1 MQNVNN
7 VTLIR
12 KEACCGCSAC
22 ASCCP
27 VGAIGMRADFEG
39 YLYPQ
44 IDPERC
50 TNCGLCLR
58 TCRSLPFYTAPQT
71 VYACRSRD
79 TGLRARSSSG
89 GAFTALARQVIARG
103 GYVCG
108 AGYVDGCGEV
118 RHLLA
123 RDETALDNLRR
134 SKFVQSTK
142 YDIYKTIKTLLD
154 QGAEVLFTGTPCE
167 ASGLRQYLRR
177 EYAGLT
183 TCDLICG
190 CVSSPKV
197 YLRYIEYLSEKYD
210 GTVIAVN
217 FKDKREG
224 WRAKSIAI
232 AFDNGKE
239 YYNSILDDDYVGSF
253 TVGTI
258 FVRLAFTANTVVC
271 AESPTL
277 RSAIS
282 GLSRN
287 TIRFLTTIRGPRG
300 S

>member
-58 TCRSLPFYTAPQT
+58 TCRSLPFYTTPQT

-89 GAFTALARQVIARG
+89 GAFTALAQQVIARG

-197 YLRYIEYLSEKYD
+197 YLRYIEYLSEKYLEF
-210 GTVIAVN
+210 N
-217 FKDKREG
+217 
-224 WRAKSIAI
+224 
-232 AFDNGKE
+232 
-239 YYNSILDDDYVGSF
+239 L
-253 TVGTI
+253 
-258 FVRLAFTANTVVC
+258 
-271 AESPTL
+271 
-277 RSAIS
+277 
-282 GLSRN
+282 
-287 TIRFLTTIRGPRG
+287 
-300 S
+300 

>member
-7 VTLIR
+7 IAR
-12 KEACCGCSAC
+12 IGKEACCGCSAC
-22 ASCCP
+22 AACCP
-27 VGAIGMRADFEG
+27 VGAIDMRADFEG

-58 TCRSLPFYTAPQT
+58 TCRSLPFYTTPQT

-142 YDIYKTIKTLLD
+142 YDIYKPSRLCLIREQKYFLPVPPAK
-154 QGAEVLFTGTPCE
+154 QGVSGNICAGSTQ
-167 ASGLRQYLRR
+167 ASLP
-177 EYAGLT
+177 AT
-183 TCDLICG
+183 
-190 CVSSPKV
+190 
-197 YLRYIEYLSEKYD
+197 
-210 GTVIAVN
+210 
-217 FKDKREG
+217 
-224 WRAKSIAI
+224 
-232 AFDNGKE
+232 
-239 YYNSILDDDYVGSF
+239 
-253 TVGTI
+253 
-258 FVRLAFTANTVVC
+258 
-271 AESPTL
+271 
-277 RSAIS
+277 
-282 GLSRN
+282 
-287 TIRFLTTIRGPRG
+287 
-300 S
+300 

>member
-1 MQNVNN
+1 M
-7 VTLIR
+7 
-12 KEACCGCSAC
+12 
-22 ASCCP
+22 P
-27 VGAIGMRADFEG
+27 ADRG
-39 YLYPQ
+39 
-44 IDPERC
+44 I
-50 TNCGLCLR
+50 
-58 TCRSLPFYTAPQT
+58 
-71 VYACRSRD
+71 

-210 GTVIAVN
+210 GTVTADEIGLPVSSNGLVLPCGASGR
-217 FKDKREG
+217 FEG
-224 WRAKSIAI
+224 K
-232 AFDNGKE
+232 
-239 YYNSILDDDYVGSF
+239 
-253 TVGTI
+253 
-258 FVRLAFTANTVVC
+258 
-271 AESPTL
+271 
-277 RSAIS
+277 
-282 GLSRN
+282 
-287 TIRFLTTIRGPRG
+287 
-300 S
+300 

>member
-58 TCRSLPFYTAPQT
+58 TCRSLPFYTTPQT

-89 GAFTALARQVIARG
+89 GAFTALAQQVIARG

-134 SKFVQSTK
+134 SKFVQSMTYTK
-142 YDIYKTIKTLLD
+142 PSRPCLIRVQRYFLLVPP
-154 QGAEVLFTGTPCE
+154 A
-167 ASGLRQYLRR
+167 RQ
-177 EYAGLT
+177 AVS
-183 TCDLICG
+183 DNIC
-190 CVSSPKV
+190 
-197 YLRYIEYLSEKYD
+197 
-210 GTVIAVN
+210 
-217 FKDKREG
+217 
-224 WRAKSIAI
+224 
-232 AFDNGKE
+232 
-239 YYNSILDDDYVGSF
+239 VGS
-253 TVGTI
+253 T
-258 FVRLAFTANTVVC
+258 LASLPAT
-271 AESPTL
+271 
-277 RSAIS
+277 
-282 GLSRN
+282 
-287 TIRFLTTIRGPRG
+287 
-300 S
+300 

>member
-1 MQNVNN
+1 M
-7 VTLIR
+7 
-12 KEACCGCSAC
+12 
-22 ASCCP
+22 
-27 VGAIGMRADFEG
+27 
-39 YLYPQ
+39 
-44 IDPERC
+44 
-50 TNCGLCLR
+50 
-58 TCRSLPFYTAPQT
+58 
-71 VYACRSRD
+71 
-79 TGLRARSSSG
+79 
-89 GAFTALARQVIARG
+89 
-103 GYVCG
+103 
-108 AGYVDGCGEV
+108 
-118 RHLLA
+118 
-123 RDETALDNLRR
+123 
-134 SKFVQSTK
+134 QSTK

-239 YYNSILDDDYVGSF
+239 YYNSILDDDYVVSF

>member
-217 FKDKREG
+217 FKDKRE
-224 WRAKSIAI
+224 
-232 AFDNGKE
+232 
-239 YYNSILDDDYVGSF
+239 DDYVVSF